1 MLSWMVYT
9 SLSQALVASLNSN
22 TAACMQTERTVPAA
36 GQTEADSP
44 PNLHA
49 CMCSQH
55 KDARAATGGGVDL
68 ELRQVG
74 QLRRVDAQL
83 PQLVGREDVLG
94 AAILAAGQIQGT

>member
-1 MLSWMVYT
+1 
-9 SLSQALVASLNSN
+9 
-22 TAACMQTERTVPAA
+22 
-36 GQTEADSP
+36 
-44 PNLHA
+44 
-49 CMCSQH
+49 MCSQH